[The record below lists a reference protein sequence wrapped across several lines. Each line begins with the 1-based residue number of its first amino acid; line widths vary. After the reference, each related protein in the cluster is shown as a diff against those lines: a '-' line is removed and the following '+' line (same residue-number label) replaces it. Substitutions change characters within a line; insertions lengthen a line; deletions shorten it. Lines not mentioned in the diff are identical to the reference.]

1 MVRSTHIFVPET
13 TFDQNRMIVRL
24 TDVRIIHLITTI
36 SRGGAENQL
45 LLLAA
50 EQVQQGFE
58 VEVIPLKDNLDLL
71 EEFRSMGVDVNL
83 AAWGR
88 SLAGQILAVRRTCRE
103 KDSIVHVHLPQ
114 AELISSFAGIR
125 NVVCS
130 RHYGSQFYPNKSARL
145 SRLLSRVATRNTKLV
160 IAISKFVE
168 EFLRSNREV
177 NSSLPIKTIHYG
189 MNLTE
194 SARLVSER
202 KSPTLKSPII
212 IGTLARLS
220 PEKDLITVIKGFEI
234 LAKQMPNQII
244 QLHIYGEGDL
254 RREFEQYIYER
265 DLGES
270 IFLLGKTQEPLKT
283 ISGFDLFVLA
293 SRYEGFGLV
302 LLEALSL
309 EIPVISSDIPTAEE
323 VLGKTGVYFR
333 VGEPTDL
340 ALKMSSILHGN
351 TPSQVE
357 QRERARKFDIKV
369 KTAEILL
376 AYSE

>member
-1 MVRSTHIFVPET
+1 
-13 TFDQNRMIVRL
+13 
-24 TDVRIIHLITTI
+24 
-36 SRGGAENQL
+36 
-45 LLLAA
+45 
-50 EQVQQGFE
+50 
-58 VEVIPLKDNLDLL
+58 
-71 EEFRSMGVDVNL
+71 
-83 AAWGR
+83 
-88 SLAGQILAVRRTCRE
+88 
-103 KDSIVHVHLPQ
+103 
-114 AELISSFAGIR
+114 
-125 NVVCS
+125 
-130 RHYGSQFYPNKSARL
+130 
-145 SRLLSRVATRNTKLV
+145 
-160 IAISKFVE
+160 
-168 EFLRSNREV
+168 
-177 NSSLPIKTIHYG
+177 

-202 KSPTLKSPII
+202 KSPILKSPII

-220 PEKDLITVIKGFEI
+220 PEKDLITVIKGVEI
-234 LAKQMPNQII
+234 LAKQMPNQKI

-254 RREFEQYIYER
+254 RREFEQYIYEK

-369 KTAEILL
+369 KTAEILI